1 MATPGTVSAAYVR
14 LQLGGQ
20 TVDVWDT
27 AGSEKFASIMEMY
40 TRNASC
46 IILVFDQTSVESF
59 RRAQTL
65 YGTLKPETNVVLVQN
80 KTDLKDRECV
90 PDSEVEQFVQEHKL
104 ILFKTS
110 ALTGEN
116 VREMFERA
124 AEFEFSNQDDSND
137 DIVPDEPKKKGRCC
151 E

>member
-1 MATPGTVSAAYVR
+1 M
-14 LQLGGQ
+14 
-20 TVDVWDT
+20 
-27 AGSEKFASIMEMY
+27 
-40 TRNASC
+40 
-46 IILVFDQTSVESF
+46 
-59 RRAQTL
+59 
-65 YGTLKPETNVVLVQN
+65 VLVQN